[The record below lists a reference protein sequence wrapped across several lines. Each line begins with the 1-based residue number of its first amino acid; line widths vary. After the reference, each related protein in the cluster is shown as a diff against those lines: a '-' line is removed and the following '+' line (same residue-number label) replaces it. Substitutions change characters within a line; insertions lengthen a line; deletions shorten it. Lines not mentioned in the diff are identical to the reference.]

1 MIDALLYLDHWL
13 LLKINGL
20 NTPWLDSTMYGLTQ
34 GIYWL
39 PLYILVIGF
48 IIYRAKW
55 KTISILLFLGVVI
68 LLTDQLSASL
78 IKPWVGRLRPS
89 HNPDLEN
96 LLHFVNGYK
105 GGLYSFVSSHATN
118 AFGIATFL
126 WLILRKK
133 IDWIWIMFL
142 WAIVFS
148 LTRIYLG
155 VHYPSDILGGAVLG
169 SILGLGVYKLGRL
182 MPEKINPLPS

>member
-1 MIDALLYLDHWL
+1 MIDALLYLDQWL

-20 NTPWLDSTMYGLTQ
+20 NTPWLDSTMYSLTQ

-48 IIYRAKW
+48 IVYRAHW
-55 KTISILLFLGVVI
+55 KTISILLFLAVVI

-89 HNPDLEN
+89 HNPELEG
-96 LLHFVNGYK
+96 LLHFVNNYK

-133 IDWIWIMFL
+133 INWIWVMYL
-142 WAIVFS
+142 WAIIFS

-155 VHYPSDILGGAVLG
+155 VHYPSDIIGGAVLG
-169 SILGLGVYKLGRL
+169 SILGLAVYKLSRL
-182 MPEKINPLPS
+182 MPEKISPLPS